1 MKARDNQLDPSYIEQ
16 NKPKTRLINKTAL
29 VLIAV
34 FSLSTLWFVAPTKL
48 MLIQLIEQSAS
59 PQVSL
64 AFLNQLYEFDP
75 KNRDIVRQIAD
86 KYIQLGQLD
95 DARRLLESMLI
106 DSNGER
112 DWQATDSYLAV
123 LLAQYYNAE
132 PEQEQQATDNLLA
145 FFNQIDALPDAYLA
159 RRFADAAIGFNLP
172 LKGLQYLYPH
182 LDSGITDY
190 DELIS
195 LALQG
200 EDYDTALSLRKEA
213 FQQSEDMPHA
223 TALFDQFTAI
233 DQPQLSKEFIE
244 QYQGALSNDPDFLKA
259 SIDHSEQV
267 GNLDV
272 ALKQLDKLVK
282 VEPEASHYRHSA
294 EIAVALGELSVAASS
309 LEKAIELEGDT
320 QDYQALHQ
328 IYRWQ
333 DDIKK
338 AQEVSIALLPLSPTE
353 EQLRN
358 GLEDSRALSDIYYEG
373 VFLDA
378 LAKQNLIRP
387 DEYNQWLNAIE
398 KSQGTEAALRSVIEL
413 AQTRPNDSQLI
424 SHKMRLYSY
433 QNDSQAAISQWRDLI
448 RLRSPTQ
455 SEALIA
461 SDMYLMQHQ
470 PQQALNALT
479 APQNWLNADD
489 PYLNRVAALAW
500 ETSNRP
506 AAVASFNQLAA
517 RQSEQLDVYRYVKV
531 LSPLDSESREMLVTL
546 YNQTDNDQILLMLI
560 AESQLSGD
568 SDSLRDLV
576 QLAAN
581 DPSLAR
587 NLDVL
592 NLRVQLALQEG
603 QTDQATEL
611 LHTILDISPNNPSA
625 VNSLMW
631 IAIDTNDQQ
640 GLSELYD
647 RYKLA
652 LADDPNLWLAFA
664 TANQQL
670 GNLAEADLWYKQL
683 LLNGDNPDV
692 SILLNYATLLEK
704 TGQLDKAYELRK
716 FVLNQRKQELLAS
729 QGGDASYRSLIAMFT
744 SPAFAQSM
752 IELAATTAPSAE
764 HTAELYSH
772 YLANNQTDRLLYWH
786 QNTALGQYPLPDWQ
800 KLALAMKQNDK
811 DAIER
816 LLANSVNLS
825 VTDKYAALQKVGQ
838 QQAAWDEGE
847 NLLGTMQDEASEAQ
861 LLKMHAQQNPDKNRS
876 LRGQVLSI
884 SSWDITRYSLDF
896 FAPHPYGFWRL
907 GSDYQQTS
915 ATDNL
920 LGNELESERRLR
932 GVYHQQFADS
942 SAEIGFDIADGVGDQ
957 RLGLNGHYQFAINE
971 DWQAKF
977 SFGLN
982 SQIEASKLL
991 TVAGQDNTLG
1001 FSTHYKLT
1009 SRESLS
1015 LRLNYHDLKT
1025 RFDDPIGQ
1033 GWDMNLRVTEQLFF
1047 NDPAWQ
1053 AYADISTHK
1062 IKHDSSPLTGFN
1074 QWYQGSAPITS
1085 SDFIADRYQ
1094 RLSIG
1099 QRLYHGTPGLPGP
1112 TVPSPRYW
1120 LDTSLGYN
1128 TVTSKADVTLSAGL
1142 GWEIIGSDE
1151 LYLTT
1156 SWQSQ
1161 DRNGTESLRFTLG
1174 YYYGF

>member
-1 MKARDNQLDPSYIEQ
+1 MKVRDNPQEQSYIAK
-16 NKPKTRLINKTAL
+16 NKPRTRLISKSAL
-29 VLIAV
+29 ALIAV
-34 FSLSTLWFVAPTKL
+34 FSLGTMWFVAPTKL

-86 KYIQLGQLD
+86 KYVQLGQLD
-95 DARRLLESMLI
+95 DASRLLESMLI
-106 DSNGER
+106 DSNGQR
-112 DWQATDSYLAV
+112 DWQATESYLSV
-123 LLAQYYNAE
+123 LLARYYNAK
-132 PEQEQQATDNLLA
+132 PEQQQQAAEKLTA
-145 FFNQIDALPDAYLA
+145 FFDQINAVPDDELA

-172 LKGLQYLYPH
+172 LKGLNYLYPH
-182 LDSGITDY
+182 LASGVTDY

-200 EDYDTALSLRKEA
+200 ENYDSALSLSKQA
-213 FQQSEDMPHA
+213 FQHSEDMPHA
-223 TALFDQFTAI
+223 NALFDLFTAI

-244 QYQGALSNDPDFLKA
+244 QYQGTLANAPDFLKA
-259 SIDHSEQV
+259 SSDHSEKV

-272 ALKQLDKLVK
+272 ALEQLDKLVK

-309 LEKAIELEGDT
+309 LNQAIELEGDT

-333 DDIKK
+333 DDIKN
-338 AQEVSIALLPLSPTE
+338 AQAVGIALLPLSPKE
-353 EQLRN
+353 EELRN
-358 GLEDSRALSDIYYEG
+358 GLEDSQALSDIYYEG

-378 LAKQNLIRP
+378 LAKQNLLRQ
-387 DEYNQWLNAIE
+387 DEYSQWVDAIE
-398 KSQGTEAALRSVIEL
+398 KSKGTDAALKSVIEL

-433 QNDSQAAISQWRDLI
+433 QNNSRAAISQWRDLR

-455 SEALIA
+455 EEALIA

-479 APQNWLNADD
+479 APRNWLNAEDL
-489 PYLNRVAALAW
+489 YLKSVATLAW
-500 ETSNRP
+500 ESSNRP
-506 AAVASFNQLAA
+506 VAVESFNQLAA
-517 RQSEQLDVYRYVKV
+517 RQSDQLDIYRYVKV
-531 LSPLDSESREMLVTL
+531 LSPLDSESRAMLVTL
-546 YNQTDNDQILLMLI
+546 FKQMDNDQILLMLI
-560 AESQLSGD
+560 AESQQRGD
-568 SDSLRDLV
+568 SDSLKQLV
-576 QLAAN
+576 NLAASA
-581 DPSLAR
+581 PSLAR
-587 NLDVL
+587 NLGVL
-592 NLRVQLALQEG
+592 NIRVQLALQEG
-603 QTDQATEL
+603 KTDQATEL
-611 LHTILDISPNNPSA
+611 LQTILEISPSDPTAINN
-625 VNSLMW
+625 LMW
-631 IAIDTNDQQ
+631 IAIETNDHQR
-640 GLSELYD
+640 LSELYD
-647 RYKLA
+647 RYKLV
-652 LADDPNLWLAFA
+652 LADDENLWLAFA

-670 GNLAEADLWYKQL
+670 GNLAEAGLWYKQL
-683 LLNGDNPDV
+683 LLNSDDPNV

-704 TGQLDKAYELRK
+704 TGQSDKAYELRK

-752 IELAATTAPSAE
+752 IEFAATTAPSPE
-764 HTAELYSH
+764 RTAELYSH
-772 YLANNQTDRLLYWH
+772 YLANNQTDRLLYWQ

-816 LLANSVNLS
+816 LLENSVNLP

-847 NLLGTMQDEASEAQ
+847 NQLGTIQDKASEAQ

-896 FAPHPYGFWRL
+896 YAPHPYGFWRL

-920 LGNELESERRLR
+920 KGNDLKNERRLR
-932 GVYHQQFADS
+932 GSYHQQFADS
-942 SAEIGFDIADGVGDQ
+942 SAEIGFDVADGIGDQ
-957 RLGLNGHYQFAINE
+957 RLGLKGHYQFAIND

-977 SFGLN
+977 SFSLN
-982 SQIEASKLL
+982 SHTEASKLL

-1001 FSTHYKLT
+1001 FSTHYNLT
-1009 SRESLS
+1009 SRESLF

-1025 RFDDPIGQ
+1025 RFDDNIGQ
-1033 GWDMNLRVTEQLFF
+1033 GWDMNLHATEQLFF

-1053 AYADISTHK
+1053 AYADISTHR
-1062 IKHDSSPLTGFN
+1062 IKHDNSPLTGFN
-1074 QWYQGSAPITS
+1074 KWYQGNTPITS

-1128 TVTSKADVTLSAGL
+1128 TVTSKPDVTVSAGL
-1142 GWEIIGSDE
+1142 GWEIIGNDE

-1156 SWQSQ
+1156 SWQSR
-1161 DRNGTESLRFTLG
+1161 DRNGTESLRLSLG
-1174 YYYGF
+1174 YYYSF